1 MNTKNSLTMISWLA
15 TLSFCL
21 TSVLS
26 HADTLRVQAPTD
38 ENGNYSIAMLKLA
51 LSKFEN
57 NHKLEFVDTS
67 NYTQTRTFGEVANNK
82 LDITWTATDQ
92 EAENQMEPIRI
103 PLYKGLLGHRILI
116 IRNGDQA
123 RFDKVKTF
131 EDLKQFTFGQGK
143 TWPDY
148 KILTANGLNAVPAM
162 KYEGLFFMLDG
173 ARFDAFPRGVQEP
186 WAEIKKHPQLQLAAE
201 KRIMFVYRMPFYLF
215 TNKEHAKL
223 ARELEQGFDRAIA
236 DGSFDKLFYSS
247 PTVHSVME
255 NANLDSRLIFELK
268 NPTLPPK
275 TPVDHPEYWLNIEEF
290 KQHARNTPHE

>member
-1 MNTKNSLTMISWLA
+1 MKQKISIPAAAWMAGLSLCI
-15 TLSFCL
+15 LSLF
-21 TSVLS
+21 S

-38 ENGNYSIAMLKLA
+38 ENGTYSVAMLKLA
-51 LSKFEN
+51 LSKYDN
-57 NHKLEFVDTS
+57 NHTLEFVDTS
-67 NYTQTRTFGEVANNK
+67 NHTQTRTFGDVANNK

-92 EAENQMEPIRI
+92 ELENQMEPIRI

-131 EDLKQFTFGQGK
+131 DDLKQFTFGQGK

-148 KILTANGLNAVPAM
+148 KILTANGLKAVPAM
-162 KYEGLFFMLDG
+162 KYESLFFMLDG
-173 ARFDAFPRGVQEP
+173 SRFDAFPRGVQEP
-186 WAEIKKHPQLQLAAE
+186 WAEIQRHPQLQLTTE

-215 TNKEHAKL
+215 TNKAHAKL

-268 NPTLPPK
+268 NPTLPK
-275 TPVDHPEYWLNIEEF
+275 QTPVDHPEYWLNIEEF
-290 KQHARNTPHE
+290 KRHSKEL